1 MSEEV
6 LCYSNL
12 YVCVG
17 IHMRI
22 SVYCLA
28 CYVVEMGICS

>member
-1 MSEEV
+1 MSKEV

-17 IHMRI
+17 YSH
-22 SVYCLA
+22 
-28 CYVVEMGICS
+28 EDICIAMLVMW